1 MVWLLNIILMYVC
14 YLLQLI
20 ARKLICFKDHLQLR
34 KIVLNTSTL
43 HLLQES
49 KTLMLHQTIFE
60 VYHDSYKE
68 FQDGDY
74 SNNEDNVSD
83 TDETDNDVIYLSD
96 DDDTADTD

>member
-1 MVWLLNIILMYVC
+1 MYVC

-49 KTLMLHQTIFE
+49 KTITLHQTIFK
-60 VYHDSYKE
+60 VYHDSYKK
-68 FQDGDY
+68 
-74 SNNEDNVSD
+74 SPRMV
-83 TDETDNDVIYLSD
+83 TILIMRIMLVILMKLMM
-96 DDDTADTD
+96 TLLT